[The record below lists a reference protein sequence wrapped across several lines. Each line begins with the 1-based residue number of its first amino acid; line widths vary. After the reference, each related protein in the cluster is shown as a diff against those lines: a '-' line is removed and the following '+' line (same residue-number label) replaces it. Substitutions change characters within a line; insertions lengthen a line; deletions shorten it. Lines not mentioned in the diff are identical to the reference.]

1 MDDDDDDAEDDD
13 DGVADVDVDGVGVG
27 VDAVYGGVADP
38 PLPLALRSL
47 APPAPVRC
55 CPSPSS
61 SLPDGVII
69 NSPVGCL

>member
-1 MDDDDDDAEDDD
+1 MDDDNDDDDD

-38 PLPLALRSL
+38 PLPLA
-47 APPAPVRC
+47 PPAPAPPVRC
-55 CPSPSS
+55 CPSSPSS